1 MDSSGSPGPSAP
13 HADAFEEP
21 MDTTSDGDA
30 QDVTDEARA
39 FDEGTREAMA
49 PSDDEDVDELSGL
62 RAKAAGGKP
71 KGAAR
76 GPSDDTRDK
85 VADAFIQSTL
95 MTVTGAGEQ
104 SMALP
109 ALSRKKADQE
119 QQERQGQS
127 LYLLYAKVVKA
138 SHLLG
143 HAAFQKRVDRLF
155 PSSVQIKGKRHVV
168 NLNVVMRASSIAT
181 GLALA
186 PLKDAL
192 LPEVVLDVE
201 ASSKDL
207 QKNLAKLAVDC
218 PREHMCMHACACV
231 LLVPIMRLVHAGS
244 SKGGSKGGAPKD
256 AADADPEDDDAA
268 EAGDDD
274 ADADETENVERQQPV
289 SRYSLTSKA
298 EVVRVTDAM
307 LALVHESMKEPQQSE
322 VAILIR
328 TLSVKLS
335 KRIPVRPRGVSTS
348 MHQLLDMASQPDFRA
363 MADSALRSISA
374 KQGLAQRP
382 AA

>member
-1 MDSSGSPGPSAP
+1 
-13 HADAFEEP
+13 
-21 MDTTSDGDA
+21 
-30 QDVTDEARA
+30 
-39 FDEGTREAMA
+39 
-49 PSDDEDVDELSGL
+49 
-62 RAKAAGGKP
+62 
-71 KGAAR
+71 
-76 GPSDDTRDK
+76 
-85 VADAFIQSTL
+85 
-95 MTVTGAGEQ
+95 
-104 SMALP
+104 
-109 ALSRKKADQE
+109 
-119 QQERQGQS
+119 
-127 LYLLYAKVVKA
+127 
-138 SHLLG
+138 
-143 HAAFQKRVDRLF
+143 
-155 PSSVQIKGKRHVV
+155 
-168 NLNVVMRASSIAT
+168 
-181 GLALA
+181 
-186 PLKDAL
+186 
-192 LPEVVLDVE
+192 
-201 ASSKDL
+201 
-207 QKNLAKLAVDC
+207 
-218 PREHMCMHACACV
+218 
-231 LLVPIMRLVHAGS
+231 MRLVHAGS